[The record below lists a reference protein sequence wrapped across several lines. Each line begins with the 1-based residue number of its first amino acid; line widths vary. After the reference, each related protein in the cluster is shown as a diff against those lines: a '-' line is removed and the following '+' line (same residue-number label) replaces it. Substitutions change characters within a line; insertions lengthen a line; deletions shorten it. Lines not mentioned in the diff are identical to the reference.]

1 MSEDM
6 EKRVGDALDQSRKTG
21 KSVNIPL
28 NTAKERQKRRWGNKK
43 EVDRKKLDGDGIAEI
58 IQNRDKTMLPA
69 GFFKITEKKLNEE
82 TDLYEYKFEWNEKFG
97 NYAAQV
103 CNREEGLT
111 PEEMDIFC
119 FNLLVAQQ
127 TEQLED
133 GVKIEHLNKERE
145 KETKSVKFYKKYK

>member
-1 MSEDM
+1 M
-6 EKRVGDALDQSRKTG
+6 
-21 KSVNIPL
+21 
-28 NTAKERQKRRWGNKK
+28 
-43 EVDRKKLDGDGIAEI
+43 
-58 IQNRDKTMLPA
+58 
-69 GFFKITEKKLNEE
+69 
-82 TDLYEYKFEWNEKFG
+82 YEYKFEWNEKFG

-103 CNREEGLT
+103 CAKEEGLT

-133 GVKIEHLNKERE
+133 GVKIEHVNKERE